1 MSIKLSADVEALIA
15 AKVESGEYPD
25 ADTVVRAA
33 LLQLD
38 YSMDLAGWDRESLD
52 REIQR
57 GLDDIKAGRVC
68 DGPSYFRELEEEL
81 DREEQAQGK

>member
-1 MSIKLSADVEALIA
+1 MHQVRQQDRHADGGDEWRKLGAVSKRPV
-15 AKVESGEYPD
+15 G
-25 ADTVVRAA
+25 
-33 LLQLD
+33 
-38 YSMDLAGWDRESLD
+38 DLLD